1 MPIRANLIRDRCI
14 VKHRRRSRQE
24 TRCMMGIEI
33 LKNGGGGVSWRR
45 GSETQRKSNQK
56 AKHRREGK
64 QIDKLEQ
71 ASWTRE
77 GNVRRRQAGQDKL
90 HQTSCSR
97 EGNVT
102 HRRKV
107 IR

>member
-1 MPIRANLIRDRCI
+1 M
-14 VKHRRRSRQE
+14 
-24 TRCMMGIEI
+24 
-33 LKNGGGGVSWRR
+33 SWRR

-77 GNVRRRQAGQDKL
+77 GNVRRRQAAQDK
-90 HQTSCSR
+90 R
-97 EGNVT
+97 EGNG
-102 HRRKV
+102 RRRQASKQHKTSCT
-107 IR
+107 RQAAPEKAT

>member
-1 MPIRANLIRDRCI
+1 
-14 VKHRRRSRQE
+14 
-24 TRCMMGIEI
+24 MMGIEI
-33 LKNGGGGVSWRR
+33 LKNGGGGVSWTRH
-45 GSETQRKSNQK
+45 SETQRKSNQI

-64 QIDKLEQ
+64 QVDKLEQ
-71 ASWTRE
+71 TSW
-77 GNVRRRQAGQDKL
+77 
-90 HQTSCSR
+90 SR

>member
-1 MPIRANLIRDRCI
+1 
-14 VKHRRRSRQE
+14 
-24 TRCMMGIEI
+24 
-33 LKNGGGGVSWRR
+33 VSWRR

-77 GNVRRRQAGQDKL
+77 GNVRRRQAAQDEL